1 MLTFLSTAKT
11 SAKPKIDI
19 STQGIHQLAL
29 RRMSVN
35 VLLGA
40 TKVSTTRSTS
50 ESGLL
55 SSGTAEVAEL
65 MGSPLSRTSQP
76 RRSRA
81 RRNCTIGKRPTVSGR
96 FLVDCHPERGL
107 YFPKIVIPS
116 EDFSPSRGI
125 CCSHLA
131 VSA

>member
-1 MLTFLSTAKT
+1 MPTFLSTLKT

-55 SSGTAEVAEL
+55 SSGTVVAAL

-81 RRNCTIGKRPTVSGR
+81 RRDCIITAFGCVPRSARELFHVEQQAVKRDLPSLTIT
-96 FLVDCHPERGL
+96 
-107 YFPKIVIPS
+107 
-116 EDFSPSRGI
+116 
-125 CCSHLA
+125 
-131 VSA
+131 

>member
-1 MLTFLSTAKT
+1 MPTFLSTVKT
-11 SAKPKIDI
+11 SANPAIDI

-55 SSGTAEVAEL
+55 SSGTVEVAAL
-65 MGSPLSRTSQP
+65 MGSPFSRTEQP

-81 RRNCTIGKRPTVSGR
+81 RRDCIITAFGCVPRSARELFHVEQQAVKRDLPSLTIT
-96 FLVDCHPERGL
+96 
-107 YFPKIVIPS
+107 
-116 EDFSPSRGI
+116 
-125 CCSHLA
+125 
-131 VSA
+131 